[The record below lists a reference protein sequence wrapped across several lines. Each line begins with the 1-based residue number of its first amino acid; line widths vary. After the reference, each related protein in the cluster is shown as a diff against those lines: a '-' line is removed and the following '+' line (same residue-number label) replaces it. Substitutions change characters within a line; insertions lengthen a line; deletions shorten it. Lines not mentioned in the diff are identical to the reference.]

1 MIKHIFGSNKY
12 MNVTEGIVSNYI
24 NNYTGAQGVGNMR
37 FNTVNQGIEVYDGQT
52 WMPLQMSQVT
62 VGLNVEAESLLDW
75 AKQKRKEEL
84 ELEAFAENNP
94 TVRDL
99 LNTIKQKQEQ
109 ISIVRTLIKKEESVE
124 TR

>member
-1 MIKHIFGSNKY
+1 MIKRIFGSNKY
-12 MNVTEGIVSNYI
+12 MNVIEGIASNYI

-37 FNTVNQGIEVYDGQT
+37 FNTVNQSIEVYDGQT

-75 AKQKRKEEL
+75 AKQKRNEEL
-84 ELEAFAENNP
+84 ELAALAETNP
-94 TVRDL
+94 TINDL
-99 LNTIKQKQEQ
+99 LKTIKQKQEQ
-109 ISIVRTLIKKEESVE
+109 ISIVKALIKKEETVE

>member
-1 MIKHIFGSNKY
+1 MIKRIFGSNKY
-12 MNVTEGIVSNYI
+12 MNVIEGIASNYI
-24 NNYTGAQGVGNMR
+24 NNYPGAQGVGNMR

-84 ELEAFAENNP
+84 ELAALAETNP
-94 TVRDL
+94 TINNL
-99 LNTIKQKQEQ
+99 LKTIKQKQEQ
-109 ISIVRTLIKKEESVE
+109 ISIVKALIKKEETVE

>member
-62 VGLNVEAESLLDW
+62 VGLNIEAESLLDW
-75 AKQKRKEEL
+75 AKQKRNEEL
-84 ELEAFAENNP
+84 ELAALAETNP
-94 TVRDL
+94 TINDL
-99 LNTIKQKQEQ
+99 LKTIKQKQEQ